1 MTDDEI
7 TQFTDSLQEK
17 LGEEQN
23 AIIADDIGTLIT
35 KNAEAQKAYKESQ
48 AEIER
53 LKSVNEKLVVTNGNL
68 LKQVPVE
75 HSNKTG
81 KSSDEDDAS
90 VKPISLSDAFD
101 KYGNF
106 KH

>member
-1 MTDDEI
+1 MTDEDI
-7 TQFTDSLQEK
+7 TKFTDSIVEK
-17 LGEEQN
+17 LGEEN
-23 AIIADDIGTLIT
+23 SAIIADDIGTLIT
-35 KNAEAQKAYKESQ
+35 LNSNAQKAYNESQ
-48 AEIER
+48 AEVER

-75 HSNKTG
+75 HKSKSEKT
-81 KSSDEDDAS
+81 SDEDEA

-101 KYGNF
+101 KYGRF

>member
-75 HSNKTG
+75 HSNKTE

-101 KYGNF
+101 RYGNF